1 MVIDANDTEEMIK
14 EHLSEEQYDVVC
26 DLANFY
32 NSRKDKIK
40 SITFGYRRPWRYV
53 FVSFRLEGRGIG
65 RGVLFD
71 FNADIVS
78 RDFEEAF
85 LYKIHKSPKTKL
97 FPDDKTEN
105 KEFTEF
111 PDNEEDFN
119 DWRY

>member
-1 MVIDANDTEEMIK
+1 MIIDAKYIEEMIK

-40 SITFGYRRPWRYV
+40 STTFGYRRPWTHC
-53 FVSFRLEGRGIG
+53 FVSFRLEG

-78 RDFEEAF
+78 RIFEECF
-85 LYKIHKSPKTKL
+85 LYKINKSPKTKL
-97 FPDDKTEN
+97 FPDDKTQIPGN
-105 KEFTEF
+105 EFTEF
-111 PDNEEDFN
+111 PDNEEI
-119 DWRY
+119 

>member
-1 MVIDANDTEEMIK
+1 MIIDAQDIEEMIK
-14 EHLSEEQYDVVC
+14 EHLSEEQYDVAC

-53 FVSFRLEGRGIG
+53 FVSFRLES

-78 RDFEEAF
+78 RDFEECF
-85 LYKIHKSPKTKL
+85 LYKINKNPKTKL
-97 FPDDKTEN
+97 FPDDKTQIPGN
-105 KEFTEF
+105 EFTEF
-111 PDNEEDFN
+111 PDNEEF
-119 DWRY
+119 

>member
-1 MVIDANDTEEMIK
+1 MIIDANDIEEMIK

-40 SITFGYRRPWRYV
+40 SITFGYRRPWKYV
-53 FVSFRLEGRGIG
+53 FVSFRLEG

-78 RDFEEAF
+78 RIFEECF
-85 LYKIHKSPKTKL
+85 LYKINKSPKTKL
-97 FPDDKTEN
+97 FPDDKTQIPGN
-105 KEFTEF
+105 EFTEF
-111 PDNEEDFN
+111 PDNEEF
-119 DWRY
+119 

>member
-1 MVIDANDTEEMIK
+1 MIIDTQDIEEMIK

-78 RDFEEAF
+78 RIFEECF
-85 LYKIHKSPKTKL
+85 LYKINKSPKTKL
-97 FPDDKTEN
+97 FPDDKTQIPGN
-105 KEFTEF
+105 EFTEF
-111 PDNEEDFN
+111 PDNEEF
-119 DWRY
+119 

>member
-1 MVIDANDTEEMIK
+1 MIIDAQDIEEMIK

-40 SITFGYRRPWRYV
+40 S
-53 FVSFRLEGRGIG
+53 
-65 RGVLFD
+65 

-111 PDNEEDFN
+111 PDNEEF
-119 DWRY
+119 

>member
-1 MVIDANDTEEMIK
+1 MIIDTQDIEEMIK

-53 FVSFRLEGRGIG
+53 FVDFRLEN

-78 RDFEEAF
+78 RIFEECF
-85 LYKIHKSPKTKL
+85 LYKINKSPKTKL
-97 FPDDKTEN
+97 FPDDKTQIPGN
-105 KEFTEF
+105 EFTEF
-111 PDNEEDFN
+111 PDNEEI
-119 DWRY
+119 

>member
-1 MVIDANDTEEMIK
+1 MIK
-14 EHLSEEQYDVVC
+14 TLDEVMIIDIEEIIKEGLSEEQYDVVC

-40 SITFGYRRPWRYV
+40 STTFGYQRPWTHC

-97 FPDDKTEN
+97 FPDNKTEIT
-105 KEFTEF
+105 EFTEF
-111 PDNEEDFN
+111 PDIEEF
-119 DWRY
+119 

>member
-1 MVIDANDTEEMIK
+1 MIIDTQDIEEMIK

-119 DWRY
+119 D

>member
-1 MVIDANDTEEMIK
+1 MIIIDTEEMIK
-14 EHLSEEQYDVVC
+14 EHLSEEQYDIVC

-53 FVSFRLEGRGIG
+53 FVSFRLEGRG
-65 RGVLFD
+65 VLFD
-71 FNADIVS
+71 FNADLVS

-97 FPDDKTEN
+97 FSENPTEE

-111 PDNEEDFN
+111 PDIEED
-119 DWRY
+119 

>member
-1 MVIDANDTEEMIK
+1 MIIDTQDIEEMIK

-53 FVSFRLEGRGIG
+53 FVSFRLEGRG
-65 RGVLFD
+65 VLFD

-78 RDFEEAF
+78 RIFEECF
-85 LYKIHKSPKTKL
+85 LYKINKSPKTKL
-97 FPDDKTEN
+97 FPDDKTQIQGN
-105 KEFTEF
+105 EFTEF
-111 PDNEEDFN
+111 PDNEE
-119 DWRY
+119 

>member
-1 MVIDANDTEEMIK
+1 MIIDTQDIEEMIK

-53 FVSFRLEGRGIG
+53 FVSFRLEGRG
-65 RGVLFD
+65 VLFD

-78 RDFEEAF
+78 RIFEECF
-85 LYKIHKSPKTKL
+85 LYKINKSPKTKL
-97 FPDDKTEN
+97 FSDNKTEE

-111 PDNEEDFN
+111 PDNEEF
-119 DWRY
+119 